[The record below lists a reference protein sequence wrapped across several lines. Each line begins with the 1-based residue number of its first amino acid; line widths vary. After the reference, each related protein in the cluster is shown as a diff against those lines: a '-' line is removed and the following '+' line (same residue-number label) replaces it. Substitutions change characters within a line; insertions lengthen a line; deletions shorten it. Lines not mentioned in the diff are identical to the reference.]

1 MLILQTRRLID
12 DWCGPSFWSRWFYWQ
27 SPTLENRLAGE
38 IQEEL
43 KRLLTQNPDHPQS
56 LLDDDLTIVR
66 RNLESKGLKE
76 LHNELIRKQW
86 KLIYRKHFLEKQ
98 YRTAIECQDFY
109 PHYKR
114 GFDDTEVDC
123 QAVVLFYR
131 VQRMLDLTCNALRQQ
146 ITNTEQRRLEKEI
159 RDVLDDWAHDMDKK
173 KEYLTGRRVELA
185 EEL

>member
-1 MLILQTRRLID
+1 MDYVGKDSRAVDVAQT
-12 DWCGPSFWSRWFYWQ
+12 
-27 SPTLENRLAGE
+27 
-38 IQEEL
+38 
-43 KRLLTQNPDHPQS
+43 
-56 LLDDDLTIVR
+56 
-66 RNLESKGLKE
+66 
-76 LHNELIRKQW
+76 
-86 KLIYRKHFLEKQ
+86 
-98 YRTAIECQDFY
+98 TAIECQDFY

-185 EEL
+185 EELKQVRHIQEKLEEFMVQLQKEKSA